1 MSGKT
6 AAILGATGMI
16 GQYLLELLL
25 EDPYFERIRI
35 LVRRPYANTH
45 PKLEVK
51 LVDFKDAVSFKLAL
65 EEVDIIFSCIG
76 TTQKNVK
83 GDEAL
88 YREIDFDIP
97 VNAARFGKEAG
108 VKKMIIVSSVGA
120 DSHSRNFYL
129 RLKGE
134 VEKAV
139 IAQGP
144 ATVHIMQPSQLLGK
158 RKEFRLGEKII
169 MPVMKRLSVLF
180 AGSLKKF
187 RAIKGTDLAKAM
199 AAVAKLDKEGT
210 FRYTYEEIMEAGTVG
225 RR

>member
-16 GQYLLELLL
+16 GQDLLELLL
-25 EDPYFERIRI
+25 EDPYFERVRI
-35 LVRRPYANTH
+35 LVRRPYASHH

-51 LVDFKDAVSFKLAL
+51 LVDFKDAESFKLAL

-108 VKKMIIVSSVGA
+108 TEKFIIVSAIGA

-139 IAQGP
+139 IAQDL
-144 ATVHIMQPSQLLGK
+144 AAVHIMQPSQLLGK
-158 RKEFRLGEKII
+158 RKEKRVAERII
-169 MPVMKRLSVLF
+169 MPVMKGLSVLLR
-180 AGSLKKF
+180 GSLKKF
-187 RAIKGTDLAKAM
+187 KAIKGVDVAKAM
-199 AAVAKLDKEGT
+199 ITVSKSNKEGA
-210 FRYTYEEIMEAGTVG
+210 FRYTYQEIMDAGYKI
-225 RR
+225 

>member
-16 GQYLLELLL
+16 GQSLLELLL
-25 EDPYFERIRI
+25 GDPYFERVRI
-35 LVRRPYANTH
+35 LVRRPYANQH

-51 LVDFKDAVSFKLAL
+51 LVDFKDAESVKLAL

-97 VNAARFGKEAG
+97 VNAARFGKETG
-108 VKKMIIVSSVGA
+108 VKSFIIVSAVGA

-144 ATVHIMQPSQLLGK
+144 AAIHIMQPSQLLGK
-158 RKEFRLGEKII
+158 REEKRVAERII
-169 MPVMKRLSVLF
+169 MPIMKGLSVFLR
-180 AGSLKKF
+180 GSLKKF
-187 RAIKGTDLAKAM
+187 RAIEGVDVAKAM
-199 AAVAKLDKEGT
+199 VAVAKSDKEGV
-210 FRYTYEEIMEAGTVG
+210 FRYTYQEMIDAQ
-225 RR
+225 